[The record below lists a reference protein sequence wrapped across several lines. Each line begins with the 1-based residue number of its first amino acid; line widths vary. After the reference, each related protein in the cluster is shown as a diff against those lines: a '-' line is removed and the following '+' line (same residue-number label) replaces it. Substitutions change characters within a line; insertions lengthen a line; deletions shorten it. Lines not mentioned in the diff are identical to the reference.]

1 MSNQIVTPQQVEK
14 RLYDLSKDI
23 DDVQRQLEITEK
35 AYYETKAAY
44 EIGLARTRMTYASK
58 SSPNGKNYTVQERDD
73 MALIENEDLHF
84 QLASLEA
91 TVRAVRGKAAAVRQQ
106 VDVARSIGT
115 SVRAAVDIS

>member
-1 MSNQIVTPQQVEK
+1 MSQIVTPAQVEK

-23 DDVQRQLEITEK
+23 DEVQRNLEITEK

-44 EIGLARTRMTYASK
+44 EIGLARVRMTYASK
-58 SSPNGKNYTVQERDD
+58 SSPTGKNYSIQERND
-73 MALIENEDLHF
+73 MALIECEDLHF
-84 QLASLEA
+84 QLASIEA
-91 TVRAVRGKAAAVRQQ
+91 TVRAVRGKAAAIRSQ